1 MNDDRDAIRGERIHV
16 FKPRPAVR
24 MQGGGF
30 GGGDDEGGGGSALG
44 KNPPTGVVVSY
55 TLKDKLGDKEV
66 LIVEFLDGDR
76 ALRSFT
82 SQKKPEAA
90 PGADEEEGDKP
101 IEPKAGMNR
110 LVWDM
115 RIVKPSLLPKAI
127 IWGNSQGP
135 KVGPGTYA
143 VRFKLGDQTITQ
155 PVEVRAHPG
164 VPTSA
169 ADLKKQYD
177 LLRSVRDR
185 ISETHDTVLYIR
197 DVKAQATLIGDRAE
211 KLGKGNA
218 LKDDAKAM
226 NEKLTAIEKKL
237 VNPDVKSNQDVL
249 NFPPALDHQFVGIA
263 TVVASAD
270 TAPTDTSYI
279 YLQELENKMAA
290 IQGELKAVLDKD
302 LAAFNKAV
310 RDADIPPVAAARKK
324 AG

>member
-1 MNDDRDAIRGERIHV
+1 M
-16 FKPRPAVR
+16 
-24 MQGGGF
+24 
-30 GGGDDEGGGGSALG
+30 G
-44 KNPPTGVVVSY
+44 KNPPTGVAVSY
-55 TLKDKLGDKEV
+55 TLKEKLGEKEV
-66 LIVEFLDGDR
+66 LTVEFLDGDR
-76 ALRSFT
+76 VLRSYT

-90 PGADEEEGDKP
+90 PGAEEEEGDKP
-101 IEPKAGMNR
+101 IEPKAGLNR

-135 KVGPGTYA
+135 KVGPGMYA
-143 VRFKLGDQTITQ
+143 VRFKLGEQTVTQ
-155 PVEVRAHPG
+155 QVEVRAHPS

-169 ADLKKQYD
+169 ADLKKQFD
-177 LLRSVRDR
+177 LLRKVRDS

-197 DVKAQATLIGDRAE
+197 DIKAQAASIGDRAE
-211 KLGKGNA
+211 KLGKGKA
-218 LKDDAKAM
+218 LKDQAKAVG
-226 NEKLTAIEKKL
+226 EKLTAIEKKL

-263 TVVASAD
+263 SNVASAD
-270 TAPTDTSYI
+270 TAPTDTAYT
-279 YLQELENKMAA
+279 YFQELEAKLAG

-302 LAAFNKAV
+302 LADFNKAV

>member
-1 MNDDRDAIRGERIHV
+1 
-16 FKPRPAVR
+16 
-24 MQGGGF
+24 
-30 GGGDDEGGGGSALG
+30 L
-44 KNPPTGVVVSY
+44 
-55 TLKDKLGDKEV
+55 
-66 LIVEFLDGDR
+66 
-76 ALRSFT
+76 
-82 SQKKPEAA
+82 
-90 PGADEEEGDKP
+90 
-101 IEPKAGMNR
+101 NR
-110 LVWDM
+110 LAWDM
-115 RIVKPSLLPKAI
+115 RIVKPSLLPRAI

-143 VRFKLGDQTITQ
+143 VRFKLNDQTVTQ

-197 DVKAQATLIGDRAE
+197 DIKAQATTIGDRAE
-211 KLGKGNA
+211 KLGKGKA
-218 LKDDAKAM
+218 LKDQAKAM
-226 NEKLTAIEKKL
+226 SEKLTSIEKKL

-263 TVVASAD
+263 SDVASAD
-270 TAPTDTSYI
+270 TAPADTAYT
-279 YLQELENKMAA
+279 YFQELEGRLAGIEK
-290 IQGELKAVLDKD
+290 ELKAVLDKD
-302 LAAFNKAV
+302 LADFNKAV